1 MTHNWYIVHAY
12 SNFEKQVANSIKE
25 QAVLRGMEDYFSE
38 ILVPTEDVVQVRKGR
53 KVQSERKFFPGY
65 VIVKMEMTDDS
76 YHLVKKTNKV
86 SGFLGSLE
94 FL

>member
-1 MTHNWYIVHAY
+1 MAHNWFIVHAY

-25 QAVLRGMEDYFSE
+25 QATQRGMEDKFSE

-65 VIVKMEMTDDS
+65 VLVKMEMSDDCLLYTS
-76 YHLVKKTNKV
+76 PSPRDKRQ
-86 SGFLGSLE
+86 SRMPSSA
-94 FL
+94 